1 MGVACGIVG
10 LPNVGK
16 STLFNALTASS
27 VPVANY
33 PFCTIDPHSGVV
45 PVPDRRLDRLAELY
59 KPKKVTPTTI
69 EFVDIAGLVKGASQ
83 GEGLGNQFLGHIRSV
98 DLVVHVLRGF
108 EDGEITHV
116 HGDINPISDLEV
128 IETELMLA
136 DLASMTAR
144 LPKFEKLW
152 KTGGKEVAEQK
163 TLVLSLVASLERGEP
178 ARMVHRDPHLEA
190 FRRGLGLLSD
200 KPALYVA
207 NVSESDMKTP
217 SQRVRML
224 EKAVSDR
231 GGVLI
236 PICAKWEA
244 EIAELPKTERMI
256 FLQELGL
263 DRSGLDRLVFEG
275 YRSLGLVTFLTA
287 GEDEVRAW
295 TVPNGTPAPKAA
307 AEIHSDIERGFIR
320 AEVMRFED
328 LDRYESEKIIKE
340 KGLLRLE
347 GKEYVIQDGDVVYFR
362 FHV

>member
-1 MGVACGIVG
+1 MGLSCGIVG

-16 STLFNALTASS
+16 STLFNALTAAS

-33 PFCTIDPHSGVV
+33 PFCTIDPHSGIV
-45 PVPDRRLDRLAELY
+45 PVPDRRLDRLAALY
-59 KPKKVTPTTI
+59 SPKKITPATV

-116 HGDINPISDLEV
+116 HGDINPVADLEV
-128 IETELMLA
+128 IETELLLA
-136 DLASMTAR
+136 DLSSMTLR
-144 LPKFEKLW
+144 LPKLEKQW
-152 KTGGKEVAEQK
+152 KSEGKESEAQK
-163 TLVLSLVASLERGEP
+163 TLFTTILKGLEEGRP
-178 ARMVHRDPHLEA
+178 ARNIPSESPMES
-190 FRRGLGLLSD
+190 FRRSLGLLTD

-207 NVSESDMKTP
+207 NVSETEFQEP
-217 SQRVRML
+217 SERVRML
-224 EKAVSDR
+224 EKAVSGR
-231 GGVLI
+231 GASLI

-244 EIAELPKTERMI
+244 EIAELPSHERAA
-256 FLQELGL
+256 FLEGLGL
-263 DRSGLDRLVFEG
+263 ESSGLDRLAFEG

-287 GEDEVRAW
+287 GEMEVRAW
-295 TVPNGTPAPKAA
+295 PVLKGTTAPRAA
-307 AEIHSDIERGFIR
+307 SEIHSDIERGFIR

-328 LDRYESEKIIKE
+328 LDRFGSEKIVKE

-347 GKEYVIQDGDVVYFR
+347 GKEYIIQDGDVVYFR

>member
-45 PVPDRRLDRLAELY
+45 PVPDHRVDRLVVLY
-59 KPKKVTPTTI
+59 RPRKVTPATI

-83 GEGLGNQFLGHIRSV
+83 GEGLGNQFLGHIRTV

-116 HGDINPISDLEV
+116 HGDVNPVSDLEV
-128 IETELMLA
+128 IETELLLA
-136 DLASMTAR
+136 DLGSMTSR
-144 LPKFEKLW
+144 LPKLEKLW
-152 KTGGKEVAEQK
+152 KSPGKEMAGQK
-163 TLVLSLVASLERGEP
+163 ELFMAILGALESGKAASEVVSEP
-178 ARMVHRDPHLEA
+178 PMAS
-190 FRRGLGLLSD
+190 FRNGLGLLSD

-207 NVSESDMKTP
+207 NVSEADMRSPTP
-217 SQRVRML
+217 RLRAL
-224 EKAVSDR
+224 EKSVLER

-244 EIAELPKTERMI
+244 EIAELAESERAI
-256 FLQELGL
+256 FLEELGL
-263 DRSGLDRLVFEG
+263 DRSGLDRLVSEA

-295 TVPNGTPAPKAA
+295 TVPKGTTAPKAA
-307 AEIHSDIERGFIR
+307 SEIHSDIERGFIR
-320 AEVMRFED
+320 AEVIRFED
-328 LDRYESEKIIKE
+328 LDRFETEKVIKE

-347 GKEYVIQDGDVVYFR
+347 GKEYIVQDGDVIYFR

>member
-1 MGVACGIVG
+1 MGLSCGIVG

-16 STLFNALTASS
+16 STLFNALTASA

-33 PFCTIDPHSGVV
+33 PFCTIDPHSGIV
-45 PVPDRRLDRLAELY
+45 PVPDPRLARLSAMY
-59 KPKKVTPTTI
+59 STRKTVPATV

-108 EDGEITHV
+108 DDGEITHV
-116 HGDINPISDLEV
+116 HGEVNPISDLEV
-128 IETELMLA
+128 IETELLLA
-136 DLASMTAR
+136 DLSSLSGR
-144 LPKFEKLW
+144 VQKLEKQW
-152 KTGGKEVAEQK
+152 KTATKEAEIQRPAFLAILSGLEAGK
-163 TLVLSLVASLERGEP
+163 P
-178 ARMVHRDPHLEA
+178 ARAIATDPLANA
-190 FRRGLGLLSD
+190 FRKGLGLLTD

-207 NVSESDMKTP
+207 NVAETELRSPSE
-217 SQRVRML
+217 RVRSL
-224 EKAVSDR
+224 EKAITGR

-244 EIAELPKTERMI
+244 EIAELPEEERAT

-263 DRSGLDRLVFEG
+263 DRSGLDRLVTEG

-287 GEDEVRAW
+287 GEVEVRAW
-295 TVPNGTPAPKAA
+295 PVPQGTTAPKAA

-320 AEVMRFED
+320 AEVMRYED
-328 LDRYESEKIIKE
+328 LDRLGSEKAVKE

-347 GKEYVIQDGDVVYFR
+347 GKEYIIQDGDVVYFR
-362 FHV
+362 FNV